1 MQALVRAF
9 GVLLMLTA
17 LAVTLAHAP
26 DRSVDSLV
34 TRWAPPPSDFMY
46 VKGQFVHFRDEG
58 PKTDPVPLV
67 LVHGTAASLHTWQGW
82 VGDLRARKRVI
93 TFDLPGFGLTGPFT
107 GQYAP
112 GDYRADTLARFTL
125 DFLDALHVPRFAI
138 GGNSLGGEVAW
149 RVAALAPQRVDRLIL
164 VDATGYAFVPE
175 HIPVGF
181 QLARVRGLNR
191 LGEFLTPRS
200 VVEDSVRD
208 VYGDPSR
215 VTGALVDRYFEM
227 MMREGNRH
235 ALNLRMEVIASDL
248 APERIKALTLP
259 TLILWGGKDRL
270 VPPANA
276 QLFHRDIAGSQLV
289 IFPGLGHVPHE
300 EDAQQSVAP
309 VRAFLGLDNPPP
321 PAPGT
326 PAARGAPATSAT
338 SASSASSATSVA
350 SVASAAATA
359 SGPSA

>member
-34 TRWAPPPSDFMY
+34 TRWAPPPSDFMD
-46 VKGQFVHFRDEG
+46 VKGQLVHYRDEG
-58 PKTDPVPLV
+58 PRGDPSPLV
-67 LVHGTAASLHTWQGW
+67 LIHGTASSLHTWQGW
-82 VGDLRARKRVI
+82 VGSLHARKRVI
-93 TFDLPGFGLTGPFT
+93 TFDLPGFGLTGPFD
-107 GQYAP
+107 GQYP
-112 GDYRADTLARFTL
+112 RDDYHADNLARFTL
-125 DFLDALHVPRFAI
+125 DLLDALHLQRFTI

-149 RVAALAPQRVDRLIL
+149 RVAAMAPSRVDKLIL

-175 HIPVGF
+175 HIPAGF
-181 QLARVRGLNR
+181 QLARMPGLNR

-227 MMREGNRH
+227 MLREGNRH
-235 ALNLRMEVIASDL
+235 ALNLRMAVIASDL
-248 APERIKALTLP
+248 APERIRTLKLP

-270 VPPANA
+270 VPPVNA
-276 QLFHRDIAGSQLV
+276 QRFHADIAGSQLV
-289 IFPGLGHVPHE
+289 VFPALGHVPHE

-309 VRAFLGLDNPPP
+309 VRAFLGLDGPV
-321 PAPGT
+321 AA
-326 PAARGAPATSAT
+326 PAA
-338 SASSASSATSVA
+338 
-350 SVASAAATA
+350 ASAPT
-359 SGPSA
+359 P

>member
-58 PKTDPVPLV
+58 PKNDPAPLV

-82 VGDLRARKRVI
+82 AGELRARKRVI

-107 GQYAP
+107 GQYPAD
-112 GDYRADTLARFTL
+112 DYRADNLARFTL
-125 DFLDALHVPRFAI
+125 DFIDALRVQRFAI

-149 RVAALAPQRVDRLIL
+149 RVAAMAPARVDRLIL
-164 VDATGYAFVPE
+164 VDATGYAFEPE
-175 HIPVGF
+175 HIPAGF
-181 QLARVRGLNR
+181 QLARVHGLNR

-248 APERIKALTLP
+248 APERVKALKLP

-270 VPPANA
+270 VPPVNA
-276 QLFHRDIAGSQLV
+276 RHFHTDIAGSQLV
-289 IFPGLGHVPHE
+289 VFPGLGHVPHE
-300 EDAQQSVAP
+300 EDAAATIVP
-309 VRAFLGLDNPPP
+309 VRAFLGLDK
-321 PAPGT
+321 PAGEA
-326 PAARGAPATSAT
+326 PAAPTKAAP
-338 SASSASSATSVA
+338 
-350 SVASAAATA
+350 
-359 SGPSA
+359 

>member
-9 GVLLMLTA
+9 GLLLMLTA

-58 PKTDPVPLV
+58 PKNDPLPLV

-82 VGDLRARKRVI
+82 VGDLRARKRVV

-107 GQYAP
+107 GQYPA
-112 GDYRADTLARFTL
+112 GDYRADNLARFTL
-125 DFLDALHVPRFAI
+125 DFLDALHVQRFAI

-149 RVAALAPQRVDRLIL
+149 RVAALAPSRVDRLIL
-164 VDATGYAFVPE
+164 VDATGYAFAPE
-175 HIPVGF
+175 HVPVGF
-181 QLARVRGLNR
+181 QLARVKGLNR

-235 ALNLRMEVIASDL
+235 ALNLRMEVIARDL
-248 APERIKALTLP
+248 APERIRTLKLP
-259 TLILWGGKDRL
+259 ALILWGGKDRL

-276 QLFHRDIAGSQLV
+276 EHFHADIAGSRLV
-289 IFPGLGHVPHE
+289 VFPTLGHVPQE
-300 EDAQQSVAP
+300 EDAPQSVAP
-309 VRAFLGLDNPPP
+309 VRAFLGLDPASGAASAPS
-321 PAPGT
+321 PAP
-326 PAARGAPATSAT
+326 AASPVT
-338 SASSASSATSVA
+338 
-350 SVASAAATA
+350 SAAATA
-359 SGPSA
+359 SERA